1 VPSARSRGDSS
12 CRLGSGI
19 FRVIVRRRAGLNL
32 VTRGGHLGHCPLPR
46 TTRSMYSC
54 QSGCLPRGH
63 RHQART
69 CSFASTWGAPAI
81 RLRPPGG
88 CDLTYLRQRSV
99 ASYWPERTACAV
111 ACCELSRHYPRAV
124 RRHVRAVPARGV
136 KCARVALDRIRVTQA
151 RQRRGTLLLI
161 APGDA
166 HRQRRPDI
174 DQTAAHL
181 FLELG
186 AVEFLDIAP
195 HRESPVPSAAG
206 RRRLRQRSP
215 RGPPACLA
223 FRWPFGHSID
233 HRHTPCVPIHA
244 VRAAI

>member
-88 CDLTYLRQRSV
+88 CDFDLLAATLGRVVLAGTHRVRGCLLRAQPPLPAGCAPTRARRTSPWCEMRPGRPRSHTGY
-99 ASYWPERTACAV
+99 AGS
-111 ACCELSRHYPRAV
+111 
-124 RRHVRAVPARGV
+124 PA
-136 KCARVALDRIRVTQA
+136 
-151 RQRRGTLLLI
+151 
-161 APGDA
+161 P
-166 HRQRRPDI
+166 
-174 DQTAAHL
+174 
-181 FLELG
+181 
-186 AVEFLDIAP
+186 
-195 HRESPVPSAAG
+195 
-206 RRRLRQRSP
+206 
-215 RGPPACLA
+215 
-223 FRWPFGHSID
+223 
-233 HRHTPCVPIHA
+233 RHTPAHRP
-244 VRAAI
+244 RRRTPPAAPRHRSDGCPPFP